1 MSAYLHQD
9 SEVNH
14 DFLEMIVEVLSI
26 RNLHRPNSSN
36 AELLTFGAQ
45 SITNLIPKIKQG
57 KLQSG
62 LVQKIMRLF
71 LVINTVKVRSQ
82 LSAGLLT
89 ALGS

>member
-1 MSAYLHQD
+1 MSTYLHQD

-26 RNLHRPNSSN
+26 RNLHRPNSRN

-57 KLQSG
+57 
-62 LVQKIMRLF
+62 
-71 LVINTVKVRSQ
+71 Q
-82 LSAGLLT
+82 L
-89 ALGS
+89 